1 MWQTTNNT
9 LERTF
14 LFPNFIEAFAFMTK
28 VAMLAELHQH
38 HPEWSN
44 VWNKVTIRLT
54 THDEGNIITKKD
66 VDLAN
71 AIDALLNIN

>member
-1 MWQTTNNT
+1 MWQKTNNT

-54 THDEGNIITKKD
+54 THDEGNIITQKD

>member
-54 THDEGNIITKKD
+54 THDEGNIITQKD

>member
-28 VAMLAELHQH
+28 VAMLAEFHQH
-38 HPEWSN
+38 HPDWSN
-44 VWNKVTIRLT
+44 VWNKVTIRLS

>member
-66 VDLAN
+66 VDLAS

>member
-9 LERTF
+9 LERTL

-54 THDEGNIITKKD
+54 THDEGNIITQKD

>member
-1 MWQTTNNT
+1 MWQTSNNA

-14 LFPNFIEAFAFMTK
+14 IFPNFIEAFAFMTK

-66 VDLAN
+66 VDLGN

>member
-66 VDLAN
+66 VELAN

>member
-28 VAMLAELHQH
+28 VAMLAELHHH

-54 THDEGNIITKKD
+54 THDEGNIITQKD